1 MSMTQVT
8 SGELVDSKIATIG
21 YDQGIK
27 FERASPGMFPHYRQG
42 RWLYEEYGPR
52 LGTRVFRWA
61 TDAEK
66 VVDGPRLFESD
77 EAYRSRL
84 EAELRT
90 AVSEL
95 MRFQ

>member
-52 LGTRVFRWA
+52 PALEFSVGLQTR
-61 TDAEK
+61 K
-66 VVDGPRLFESD
+66 KL
-77 EAYRSRL
+77 
-84 EAELRT
+84 
-90 AVSEL
+90 L
-95 MRFQ
+95 MARVCLNPMRHIAPD